1 VHAYIYASPAGAEA
15 RVLAQCFS
23 DFAELYRHGFLTDTS
38 IVWANAE
45 APDASFWAL
54 TDRSQYIYVHRAP
67 EPGYVRLTAG
77 RLRWARSFDS
87 TLEKHEVDLD
97 TRALP
102 GEHDKNLT
110 LIIKHRAP
118 GKLVKV
124 IDSSKLGDLTNGRY
138 TRQQLTVIDLAA
150 YQPPNTPIQATEFEI
165 NHARYHGV
173 NHMMSSLDTDNAELI
188 RNHLNLFMFD
198 IHQDQISLINE
209 HLDVVEQYADRFAET
224 LYHRL
229 ANAQTTTTHP
239 TTNP

>member
-1 VHAYIYASPAGAEA
+1 MHAYIYASPAGAEA

-23 DFAELYRHGFLTDTS
+23 DFAELYRQGFLTDTS

-54 TDRSQYIYVHRAP
+54 TDHSQYVYVHRAP

-77 RLRWARSFDS
+77 RLRWARSFDA
-87 TLEKHEVDLD
+87 TLEKFEVDLD
-97 TRALP
+97 TRTIP
-102 GEHDKNLT
+102 GEHDKHLT

-124 IDSSKLGDLTNGRY
+124 IDSSKLVDLTAGSY

-150 YQPPNTPIQATEFEI
+150 YQPPQKPTNATEYEM

-173 NHMMSSLDTDNAELI
+173 NHMMSSLNTDNAELI
-188 RNHLNLFMFD
+188 RNHLSLFMFD
-198 IHQDQISLINE
+198 IQEDQINLINE

-229 ANAQTTTTHP
+229 ANAHTNMHNTTTTP
-239 TTNP
+239 